1 MAIMLLTGDILS
13 FFAISKATGAT
24 IKTVATL
31 STNAEIMPANNDNDI
46 IAHLTFGIFSRMISA
61 SNAGIF
67 DSMNND
73 TIPIVPAIIKITFQS
88 TVENTLFIGNIPVN
102 TKIKADNSAI

>member
-1 MAIMLLTGDILS
+1 
-13 FFAISKATGAT
+13 
-24 IKTVATL
+24 
-31 STNAEIMPANNDNDI
+31 
-46 IAHLTFGIFSRMISA
+46 MISA